1 MTALSRN
8 ALYGEAILTIN
19 PDLDHLNPIQRIDNV
34 LISSIQLYRCI
45 FEAYRKN
52 HDLIRWVQKGTENI
66 TLLGPILS
74 RLFNMSIRLTKNLNI
89 SLCDHC
95 DFRGLNLAKWNFHGL
110 NLAKWNFHGLILRS
124 ANFTGADL
132 SRADLSNT
140 NLYRASFKNAKL
152 CRTNFHAA
160 VLREADLQCY
170 DLSYVDLRE
179 ANLEG
184 TKLPGN
190 FSSYDTRKQFQH
202 LKSRKIKGLKL

>member
-110 NLAKWNFHGLILRS
+110 ILRS